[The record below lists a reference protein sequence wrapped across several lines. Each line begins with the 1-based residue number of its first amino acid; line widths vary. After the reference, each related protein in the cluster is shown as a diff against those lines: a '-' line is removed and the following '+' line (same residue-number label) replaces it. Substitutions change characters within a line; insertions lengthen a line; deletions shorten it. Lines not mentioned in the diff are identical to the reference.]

1 MSWQPGEQGTP
12 PVYETPRRVTATATV
27 VLARNPSA
35 MTLDGTNTWIL
46 RAPGHRAGVVVDPGP
61 ALPTHL
67 RRVAELG
74 EVELVLL
81 THGHGDHRDGARE
94 FAETVG
100 APLRAVRP
108 EWCVGGAALVDGAV
122 IEAGGLR
129 IEVMLTPGHTADSAC
144 FALPD
149 AVLTGDTILG
159 RGSTVVAHPDGTLGD
174 YLTSLRR
181 LAALPSGLRVLP
193 GHGPD
198 LPDLRSAASEG
209 LIHRGRRLDQVRS
222 ALARLT
228 RDGDPITADDVVK
241 IVYVDVDQAL
251 WPAARQSVLAQ
262 LTYLDELDA
271 RGDQAPA
278 G

>member
-1 MSWQPGEQGTP
+1 M
-12 PVYETPRRVTATATV
+12 YETPRRVTATATV

-61 ALPTHL
+61 ALPAHL

-81 THGHGDHRDGARE
+81 THGHGDHHDGARE

-108 EWCVGGAALVDGAV
+108 ELCVGGEALVDGAV

-129 IEVMLTPGHTADSAC
+129 IKVMLTPGHTADSAC

-181 LAALPSGLRVLP
+181 LAALPPGLRVLP

-198 LPDLRSAASEG
+198 LPDLRSAASDG
-209 LIHRGRRLDQVRS
+209 LTHRGRRLDQVRS

-228 RDGDPITADDVVK
+228 QGGGPITADDVVK
-241 IVYVDVDQAL
+241 IVYVGVDPAL

-262 LTYLDELDA
+262 LTYLGELDA
-271 RGDQAPA
+271 SGDQAPA